1 MAMLKIDGVAIK
13 SPSAFS
19 WGISDLSSEESGRST
34 NDGKMTKDIIASKR
48 TLSCTWNNP
57 TKDEVST
64 ILKLVCG
71 KAYFMV
77 TYPDALSGKD
87 ETREFYVG
95 DRSAPMKMW
104 TIDKKIYSTL
114 SFNFIER

>member
-1 MAMLKIDGVAIK
+1 MAMLKIDGVAVK

-19 WGISDLSSEESGRST
+19 WGFADLSSEESGRST
-34 NDGKMTKDIIASKR
+34 NNGKMTKDIIASKR
-48 TLSCTWNNP
+48 TLQCTWNNP

-64 ILKLVCG
+64 ILGLVCG
-71 KAYFMV
+71 KSYMKV
-77 TYPDALSGKD
+77 TYPDALSGVN

-95 DRSAPMKMW
+95 DRSAPMKSW
-104 TIDKKIYSTL
+104 AIGKKIYSTL